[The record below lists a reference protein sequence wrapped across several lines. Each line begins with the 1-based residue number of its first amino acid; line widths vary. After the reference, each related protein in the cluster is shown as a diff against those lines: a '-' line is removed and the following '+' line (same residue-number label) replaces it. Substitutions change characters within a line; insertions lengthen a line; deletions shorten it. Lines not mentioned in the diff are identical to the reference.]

1 MVSHPSQARQHTAGQ
16 LTGQETSHL
25 VSVNPDGGHPFVH
38 QQMLPA
44 FEALKEAANK
54 AGFDL
59 QIASAFRPFERQLL
73 IWNNKYSGKRPLLDS
88 NSQPI
93 DPSSLTELEK
103 IHAIMR
109 WSALPGASRH
119 HWGTDI
125 DVYAANCLPEGVQLQ
140 LEPWEY
146 QTGGHQAEFSQWL
159 SSNMARFGFYLPY
172 AEDRHGVACEPWHI
186 SYFPVSKYLLLQLTP
201 DLLKRTLSQFELE
214 GKSHILEN
222 LDSLYSRYIENI
234 CEV

>member
-1 MVSHPSQARQHTAGQ
+1 MVNHPSKARQHTAGQ

-25 VSVNPDGGHPFVH
+25 VSLNPTGGHPYVH

-44 FEALKEAANK
+44 FQALKEAANQ

-59 QIASAFRPFERQLL
+59 QLASAFRPFERQLL
-73 IWNNKYSGKRPLLDS
+73 IWNNKFSGKQPLLDS
-88 NSQPI
+88 NSQPL
-93 DPSSLTELEK
+93 DPATLDALEK

-125 DVYAANCLPEGVQLQ
+125 DVYAANCLPKDTQLQ

-146 QTGGHQAEFSQWL
+146 AKGGHQAEFSQWL
-159 SSNMARFGFYLPY
+159 AANMADFGFYLPY
-172 AEDRHGVACEPWHI
+172 ADDRGGVACEPWHI
-186 SYFPVSKYLLLQLTP
+186 SYFPVSKYLLSQLTP
-201 DLLKRTLSQFELE
+201 DLLRRTLSQSELA

-222 LDSLYSRYIENI
+222 LDSLYSKYIENI

>member
-1 MVSHPSQARQHTAGQ
+1 MSHSPSARPLSAGQ
-16 LTGQETSHL
+16 LTGQADTHL
-25 VSVNPDGGHPFVH
+25 VSH
-38 QQMLPA
+38 QQHLLHRDMQPSFIQLQQA
-44 FEALKEAANK
+44 AAL

-73 IWNNKYSGKRPLLDS
+73 IWNNKFSGSRPLLDS

-93 DPSSLTELEK
+93 DASQLSELEK

-119 HWGTDI
+119 HWGTDV
-125 DVYAANCLPEGVQLQ
+125 DVYAANCLPNGTDLQ

-146 QTGGHQAEFSQWL
+146 AIGGHQAGFSVWL
-159 SSNMARFGFYLPY
+159 NEHMNQFGFYLPY
-172 AEDRHGVACEPWHI
+172 AEDRNGVAVEPWHI
-186 SYFPVSKYLLLQLTP
+186 SYYPVSRHLLQQLTP
-201 DLLKRTLSQFELE
+201 KLLYHTLNANQIA
-214 GKSHILEN
+214 GKSQILAN
-222 LDSLYSRYIENI
+222 LGNLYSKYIENI

>member
-1 MVSHPSQARQHTAGQ
+1 MVNHPIQVRQHTAGQ

-25 VSVNPDGGHPFVH
+25 VSLHPDGGHPFVH
-38 QQMLPA
+38 RQMLAA

-59 QIASAFRPFERQLL
+59 QVASAFRPFERQLL
-73 IWNNKYSGKRPLLDS
+73 IWNNKYTGKRPLLDS
-88 NSQPI
+88 NSQPL
-93 DPSSLTELEK
+93 DPSALTELDK
-103 IHAIMR
+103 VHAIMR

-125 DVYAANCLPEGVQLQ
+125 DVYAANCLPKGEQLH

-146 QTGGHQAEFSQWL
+146 QPGGHQAAFSQWL
-159 SSNMARFGFYLPY
+159 SGNMAHFGFYLPY

-186 SYFPVSKYLLLQLTP
+186 SYFPVSKYLLSQLTP
-201 DLLKRTLSQFELE
+201 DLLKRTLSQSELA

>member
-1 MVSHPSQARQHTAGQ
+1 MVNHPTQARQHTAGQ

-25 VSVNPDGGHPFVH
+25 VSLTPEGGHPFVH
-38 QQMLPA
+38 QQMRPA

-54 AGFDL
+54 AGFDF
-59 QIASAFRPFERQLL
+59 QVASAFRPFERQLL
-73 IWNNKYSGKRPLLDS
+73 IWNNKYAGKRPLLDS
-88 NSQPI
+88 NSQPL
-93 DPSSLTELEK
+93 DPSSLTDLEK

-159 SSNMARFGFYLPY
+159 NHHMARFGFYLPY
-172 AEDRHGVACEPWHI
+172 AEDRNGVACEPWHI

-201 DLLKRTLSQFELE
+201 DLLKRTLSQSELA

-222 LDSLYSRYIENI
+222 LDSLYTRYIENI